1 MIDEFDRL
9 RSANPATSTT
19 YEHGDLA
26 AVARRAALPTPNA
39 PTRFAQ
45 GFRLKIASA
54 AMAATLLTS
63 GGIVALESS
72 SSPLPVLS
80 LGAASSST
88 APKSESLPTSGG
100 LSDSKIAGGSQSAMR
115 IWGTYEFTASDSLS
129 SAPSQAPVYR
139 VSGVSDGESLVIN
152 LAKTL
157 GVFDAAVDVR
167 VTDGYGG
174 MPMKWYEYAT
184 DNGSISV
191 TVSEQG
197 ATTWYFSSPAVVT
210 PSDNSLNVN
219 TLTKRELASWSNAVI
234 DSLRFDLSL
243 GDATYSIYGDQ
254 GSVSYQVLVDG
265 IVTDMS
271 VSLGFNNEGAVLW
284 ANGTVATFDRMGNYP
299 LISETAG
306 VDNLSTGSLYGGS
319 PVAKSDDAAG
329 WYGDSGELS
338 STDTETVVVPPVIK
352 VLITSAT
359 VHLSTQQLTDES
371 VWLIPTFSYSGT
383 TTNEDGTTMESTWST
398 IAVDPDY
405 LKVSVRPSPIV
416 Y

>member
-115 IWGTYEFTASDSLS
+115 IWGTYEFTAADSLS

-139 VSGVSDGESLVIN
+139 VSGVSDGDSLAIA
-152 LAKTL
+152 LAKAL
-157 GVFDAAVDVR
+157 GVFDATVDVR

-174 MPMKWYEYAT
+174 MPMKWYEYVT
-184 DNGSISV
+184 DNGTISV
-191 TVSEQG
+191 TASENG
-197 ATTWYFSSPAVVT
+197 ATSWYFSSPSTGVSPDDA
-210 PSDNSLNVN
+210 LNVN
-219 TLTKRELASWSNAVI
+219 TITKSEIDRWSSSLI
-234 DSLRFDLSL
+234 DGLRFNLTL
-243 GDATYSIYGDQ
+243 GDATYAVYGDQ
-254 GSVSYQVLVDG
+254 GNATYSVLVDG
-265 IVTDMS
+265 VVTDMA
-271 VSLGFNNEGAVLW
+271 VSLSFDNTGKLLW
-284 ANGTVATFDRMGNYP
+284 ANGTVGTFDRVGNYP
-299 LISETAG
+299 LLSERDG
-306 VDNLSTGSLYGGS
+306 VENLSSDTPVEVAGGVASRDAIPALGTDSDAGS
-319 PVAKSDDAAG
+319 AA
-329 WYGDSGELS
+329 
-338 STDTETVVVPPVIK
+338 VVKPPVIK
-352 VLITSAT
+352 VLITSAK
-359 VHLSTQQLTDES
+359 VQLSTQQMSDGS
-371 VWLIPTFSYSGT
+371 VWLIPTYWYSGT
-383 TTNEDGTTMESTWST
+383 ATNEDGTTMESTWST

-405 LKVSVRPSPIV
+405 LQISVGPSPIV

>member
-115 IWGTYEFTASDSLS
+115 IWGTYEFTAADSLS

-139 VSGVSDGESLVIN
+139 VSGINDSDSLVIV
-152 LAKTL
+152 LAKAL
-157 GVFDAAVDVR
+157 GIFDAAVDVR

-174 MPMKWYEYAT
+174 MPIKWYEYVT

-191 TVSEQG
+191 TVSEHG
-197 ATTWYFSSPAVVT
+197 ATTWSFSSPGVAT
-210 PSDNSLNVN
+210 PSDYSLNVN

-254 GSVSYQVLVDG
+254 GSVSYQVLVG
-265 IVTDMS
+265 GMTTDMS
-271 VSLGFNNEGAVLW
+271 VSVGFDNQGSVLW
-284 ANGTVATFDRMGNYP
+284 ANGSVATFDRAGNYP
-299 LISETAG
+299 LISERDG
-306 VDNLSTGSLYGGS
+306 VDNLSSGGGLIRMSDQVGSGAASSSAIPLAG
-319 PVAKSDDAAG
+319 SDDV
-329 WYGDSGELS
+329 L
-338 STDTETVVVPPVIK
+338 TPPVIK

-359 VHLSTQQLTDES
+359 VQLSTQQMTDGT
-371 VWLIPTFSYSGT
+371 VWLIPIYSYDGAAT
-383 TTNEDGTTMESTWST
+383 YEDGNRIESTWST
-398 IAVDPDY
+398 IALDPAY
-405 LKVSVRPSPIV
+405 LKISVRPSPIV